1 MTNWG
6 PGPKSP
12 VQRIKKNPEAVA
24 AFKTACADRLKSLI
38 PAENTRPIRLWAEDE
53 SRFGLHT
60 VRRRRI
66 TACGTKPVCAHQH
79 DFKNFW
85 IYGAVSPHTGA
96 SHFMEFPTLDGTTFQ
111 QFLDDFARNHPDT
124 LNVLLLD
131 NAKSHQRKD
140 LRIPENVVLFFQ
152 PPYAPEVNPCER
164 VWQAFK
170 TEIAWHCFADL
181 EQLRQ
186 YLVAVLARY
195 NEPMLHSLT
204 SYPYLMD
211 VINAVCA

>member
-1 MTNWG
+1 L
-6 PGPKSP
+6 
-12 VQRIKKNPEAVA
+12 PELQLDALCDG
-24 AFKTACADRLKSLI
+24 TRAD
-38 PAENTRPIRLWAEDE
+38 A
-53 SRFGLHT
+53 
-60 VRRRRI
+60 RRI
-66 TACGTKPVCAHQH
+66 QR
-79 DFKNFW
+79 
-85 IYGAVSPHTGA
+85 
-96 SHFMEFPTLDGTTFQ
+96 L
-111 QFLDDFARNHPDT
+111 
-124 LNVLLLD
+124 
-131 NAKSHQRKD
+131 HQRKD

-170 TEIAWHCFADL
+170 TEIAWYCFADL

-211 VINAVCA
+211 VINAVCLAKWY

>member
-1 MTNWG
+1 MNKVVPTITESADEL
-6 PGPKSP
+6 KALLKQERHHAKR
-12 VQRIKKNPEAVA
+12 QRIQLLYLLASGQARFRREAAQILGV
-24 AFKTACADRLKSLI
+24 DRTTVGTWLRLYETGGLPALLAIYI
-38 PAENTRPIRLWAEDE
+38 PAGKQPPLAPDQLAKLHQALQRPEGFASYGEIQR
-53 SRFGLHT
+53 
-60 VRRRRI
+60 
-66 TACGTKPVCAHQH
+66 
-79 DFKNFW
+79 W
-85 IYGAVSPHTGA
+85 I
-96 SHFMEFPTLDGTTFQ
+96 E
-111 QFLDDFARNHPDT
+111 
-124 LNVLLLD
+124 
-131 NAKSHQRKD
+131 
-140 LRIPENVVLFFQ
+140 VVLFFQ
-152 PPYAPEVNPCER
+152 PPYAPEVNPSER